1 MSSSNTNTKN
11 KKSKRNI
18 ELSAE
23 ELALFCDQVSLILEA
38 GIPLYDGFETLA
50 KEAENDNAREI
61 FEGISKSLLKQGSLY
76 YAIKDIDI
84 FPKYMVNMINIGEE
98 TGKLDDVLKS
108 LNTYYTKADRTKKAI
123 KAAISYPIVL
133 LCMMSAVAV
142 LIVTRI
148 LPIFE
153 EIFKNL
159 GTDMSSNG
167 RAIMSM
173 AKTLGYIVFGVTVVI
188 LVIVIAIYFIVKLGY
203 GNKVL
208 KVFGKLPFIKKISMK
223 MSSASFSSVMSMML
237 SSGYSLEKALELAP
251 EIVSE
256 EYTKEKIVKCQKL
269 VAEGKDISE
278 SLTEIEIFDGITN
291 RMIGVGYKAG
301 ALDSVMK
308 KISDKYEEE
317 ATESIEKI
325 VSVIEPTLVAIM
337 SIIIGGILIAVM
349 LPLANIMSSIG

>member
-1 MSSSNTNTKN
+1 MSSNNTSTENKNLKKN
-11 KKSKRNI
+11 K
-18 ELSAE
+18 ELSSE

-50 KEAENDNAREI
+50 NEACNDDAKKI
-61 FEGISKSLLKQGSLY
+61 FENISKSLLKQGSLY

-108 LNTYYTKADRTKKAI
+108 LSTYYTKADRTKKAV
-123 KAAISYPIVL
+123 KSAVSYPIVL
-133 LCMMSAVAV
+133 LCMMSAVSI

-159 GTDMSSNG
+159 GADISGNG
-167 RAIMSM
+167 KTILSM
-173 AKTLGYIVFGVTVVI
+173 AKTLGYVVFGVTLAI
-188 LVIVIAIYFIVKLGY
+188 LVIAITIYLIAKTGY
-203 GNKVL
+203 RNKML
-208 KVFGKLPFIKKISMK
+208 KVFGKLPFMKKIFMK
-223 MSSASFSSVMSMML
+223 MSQASFSSVMSMML

-256 EYTKEKIVKCQKL
+256 EYTKEKIINCQKL
-269 VAEGKDISE
+269 VAQGKGIAE

-317 ATESIEKI
+317 AAESIEKI
-325 VSVIEPTLVAIM
+325 VSIIEPTLVAIM

-349 LPLANIMSSIG
+349 LPLANIMSQIG